1 MQLYI
6 LRYQIFVNIFFIEI
20 LVQLI
25 LKAHETMNILV
36 YCICVCSPNISFYKD
51 LSLFALFCHL
61 YRIFRNII

>member
-36 YCICVCSPNISFYKD
+36 Y
-51 LSLFALFCHL
+51 
-61 YRIFRNII
+61 